1 MASNDL
7 HWSDLLSAPE
17 AAELCHV
24 SRVTIHR
31 WIQKGTLNAVRIG
44 NSRFLLK
51 RDIER
56 ICAAQDGVDMD
67 ARLRNILARRTPGWT
82 FTIVG
87 EPTEY
92 GPNIMMALGP
102 DGERIKFR
110 IEAIEETETTM
121 QQQSGRTGSE
131 SGGL

>member
-1 MASNDL
+1 MASNAL

-56 ICAAQDGVDMD
+56 ICAAQDGTDID
-67 ARLRNILARRTPGWT
+67 ARLKNILARRTPGWT
-82 FTIVG
+82 FTFLG

-92 GPNIMMALGP
+92 GPNTMVALGP
-102 DGERIKFR
+102 DGERITFR
-110 IEAIEETETTM
+110 FEIIKESETTE
-121 QQQSGRTGSE
+121 QRQSSPAG
-131 SGGL
+131 

>member
-1 MASNDL
+1 MSSNDL

-31 WIQKGTLNAVRIG
+31 WIQKGKLNAVRVG

-51 RDIER
+51 GDIER
-56 ICAAQDGVDMD
+56 VCAAQDGTDID
-67 ARLRNILARRTPGWT
+67 ARLRNILARRTSGWT
-82 FTIVG
+82 FTFLG

-92 GPNIMMALGP
+92 GPNTMVALGP
-102 DGERIKFR
+102 DGERITFR
-110 IEAIEETETTM
+110 FEVIRESETTEKR
-121 QQQSGRTGSE
+121 QISPVR
-131 SGGL
+131 

>member
-56 ICAAQDGVDMD
+56 ICAAQDGTDID

-82 FTIVG
+82 FTFLG

-92 GPNIMMALGP
+92 GANTMVALGP
-102 DGERIKFR
+102 DGERITFR
-110 IEAIEETETTM
+110 FEIIKESETRE
-121 QQQSGRTGSE
+121 QRQSSTAG
-131 SGGL
+131 